1 LILMSKQFFIIE
13 RFVFLHVL
21 PLKKYDNPVL
31 HPPAA
36 QNILRL
42 WSSGILKAMEVAVPF
57 PEESGPVVSPGEWCV
72 PAAPRYTPE
81 GAREI

>member
-13 RFVFLHVL
+13 RFVFLPVL
-21 PLKKYDNPVL
+21 PFKKYDNPVL

-36 QNILRL
+36 QNILRI

-57 PEESGPVVSPGEWCV
+57 PEESGPVVFRGYRCV
-72 PAAPRYTPE
+72 PVTPCYTPE
-81 GAREI
+81 GAREV